1 MVKEIYIFRSVK
13 TIMEENKI
21 EGLKRQIETLSQN
34 TEISVIFAEKVGMR
48 NKYIFK
54 IGNVEVFENKILLET
69 DKYIVFYKE
78 VFSASQKEMLDKIQK
93 LIKNSIS

>member
-1 MVKEIYIFRSVK
+1 MN
-13 TIMEENKI
+13 ENKI
-21 EGLKRQIETLSQN
+21 EALKEQIETLSQD

-54 IGNVEVFENKILLET
+54 ISDVEVFENKILLET

-78 VFSASQKEMLDKIQK
+78 TSSASQKEILDKIHE
-93 LIKNSIS
+93 LIINSISEK

>member
-1 MVKEIYIFRSVK
+1 MK
-13 TIMEENKI
+13 ENKI
-21 EGLKRQIETLSQN
+21 EAIKEQIETLSQN

-54 IGNVEVFENKILLET
+54 IGDVEDFENKILLET
-69 DKYIVFYKE
+69 DEYIVFYKE
-78 VFSASQKEMLDKIQK
+78 VSSASQKEILSKIQE

>member
-13 TIMEENKI
+13 TIMKENKI
-21 EGLKRQIETLSQN
+21 GDLKEQIETLSQN
-34 TEISVIFAEKVGMR
+34 TEISIIFAEKVGMR

-54 IGNVEVFENKILLET
+54 IGDVEVFENKILLET

-78 VFSASQKEMLDKIQK
+78 VSSASQKEILSKIQK

>member
-1 MVKEIYIFRSVK
+1 MN
-13 TIMEENKI
+13 ENKI
-21 EGLKRQIETLSQN
+21 EALKEQIETLSQD

-54 IGNVEVFENKILLET
+54 IGDVEVFENKILLET

-78 VFSASQKEMLDKIQK
+78 VSSASQKEILSKIQK

>member
-1 MVKEIYIFRSVK
+1 MK
-13 TIMEENKI
+13 ENKI
-21 EGLKRQIETLSQN
+21 EAIKEQIETLSQN

-54 IGNVEVFENKILLET
+54 IGDVEVFENKILLET
-69 DKYIVFYKE
+69 DEYIVFYKE
-78 VFSASQKEMLDKIQK
+78 VSSASQKEILSKIQE

>member
-1 MVKEIYIFRSVK
+1 MN
-13 TIMEENKI
+13 ENKI
-21 EGLKRQIETLSQN
+21 EALKEQIETLSQD

-54 IGNVEVFENKILLET
+54 ISDVEVFENKILLET

-78 VFSASQKEMLDKIQK
+78 VSSVSQKEILNKIRE
-93 LIKNSIS
+93 LIINSIS

>member
-1 MVKEIYIFRSVK
+1 MN
-13 TIMEENKI
+13 ENKI
-21 EGLKRQIETLSQN
+21 EALKEQIETLSQD

-54 IGNVEVFENKILLET
+54 IGDVEVFENKILLET
-69 DKYIVFYKE
+69 NKYIVFYKE
-78 VFSASQKEMLDKIQK
+78 VSSVSQKEILSKIQK

>member
-1 MVKEIYIFRSVK
+1 MN
-13 TIMEENKI
+13 ENKI
-21 EGLKRQIETLSQN
+21 EALKEQIETLSQD

-54 IGNVEVFENKILLET
+54 ISDVEVFENKILLET

-78 VFSASQKEMLDKIQK
+78 VSSVRQKEILDKIRE
-93 LIKNSIS
+93 LIINSIS

>member
-1 MVKEIYIFRSVK
+1 MK
-13 TIMEENKI
+13 ENKI
-21 EGLKRQIETLSQN
+21 EAIKEQIETLSQN

-54 IGNVEVFENKILLET
+54 IGDVEVFENKILLET

-78 VFSASQKEMLDKIQK
+78 VSSVRQIEILDKIRE
-93 LIKNSIS
+93 LIINSIS

>member
-1 MVKEIYIFRSVK
+1 MK
-13 TIMEENKI
+13 ENKI
-21 EGLKRQIETLSQN
+21 EAIKEQIETMSQN

-54 IGNVEVFENKILLET
+54 ISDVEVFENKILLET

-78 VFSASQKEMLDKIQK
+78 VSSVRQKEILDKIRE
-93 LIKNSIS
+93 LIINSIS

>member
-1 MVKEIYIFRSVK
+1 MN
-13 TIMEENKI
+13 ENKI
-21 EGLKRQIETLSQN
+21 EALKEQIETLSRN

-54 IGNVEVFENKILLET
+54 ISDVEVFENKILLET

-78 VFSASQKEMLDKIQK
+78 VSSVRQKEILDKIRE
-93 LIKNSIS
+93 LIINSIS

>member
-13 TIMEENKI
+13 IIMNENKI
-21 EGLKRQIETLSQN
+21 EALKEQIETLSQD

-54 IGNVEVFENKILLET
+54 ISDVEVFENKILLET

-78 VFSASQKEMLDKIQK
+78 VSSVRQKEILDKIRE
-93 LIKNSIS
+93 LIINSIS

>member
-34 TEISVIFAEKVGMR
+34 TEISIIFAEKVGMR

-54 IGNVEVFENKILLET
+54 IGNVEVFENK
-69 DKYIVFYKE
+69 KYIQNPKWY
-78 VFSASQKEMLDKIQK
+78 
-93 LIKNSIS
+93 

>member
-13 TIMEENKI
+13 IIMKENKI
-21 EGLKRQIETLSQN
+21 EAIKEQIETLSQN

-54 IGNVEVFENKILLET
+54 IGDVEVFENKILLET

-78 VFSASQKEMLDKIQK
+78 VSSVRQKEILDKIRE
-93 LIKNSIS
+93 LIINSIS

>member
-1 MVKEIYIFRSVK
+1 MK
-13 TIMEENKI
+13 ENKI
-21 EGLKRQIETLSQN
+21 EAIKEQIETLSQN

>member
-1 MVKEIYIFRSVK
+1 MK
-13 TIMEENKI
+13 ENKI
-21 EGLKRQIETLSQN
+21 EAIKEQIETLSQN

-54 IGNVEVFENKILLET
+54 IGDVEVFENKILLET

-78 VFSASQKEMLDKIQK
+78 VSSVSQKEILDKIHE
-93 LIKNSIS
+93 LIINSIS

>member
-1 MVKEIYIFRSVK
+1 MN
-13 TIMEENKI
+13 ENKI
-21 EGLKRQIETLSQN
+21 EALKEQIETLSQD

-54 IGNVEVFENKILLET
+54 ISDVEVFENKILLET

-78 VFSASQKEMLDKIQK
+78 VSSVRQKEILDKIHE
-93 LIKNSIS
+93 LIINSISEK

>member
-1 MVKEIYIFRSVK
+1 
-13 TIMEENKI
+13 MEENKI

-34 TEISVIFAEKVGMR
+34 TEISIIFAEKVGMR

>member
-1 MVKEIYIFRSVK
+1 MN
-13 TIMEENKI
+13 ENKI
-21 EGLKRQIETLSQN
+21 EALKEQIETLSQD

-54 IGNVEVFENKILLET
+54 IGDVEVFENKILLET
-69 DKYIVFYKE
+69 NKYIVFYKE
-78 VFSASQKEMLDKIQK
+78 VSSVSQKEMLDKIQK

>member
-1 MVKEIYIFRSVK
+1 MK
-13 TIMEENKI
+13 ENKI
-21 EGLKRQIETLSQN
+21 GDLKEQIETLSQN
-34 TEISVIFAEKVGMR
+34 TEISIIFAEKVGMR

-54 IGNVEVFENKILLET
+54 IGDVEVFENKILLET

>member
-1 MVKEIYIFRSVK
+1 MK
-13 TIMEENKI
+13 ENKI
-21 EGLKRQIETLSQN
+21 EAIKEQIETLSQN

-54 IGNVEVFENKILLET
+54 IGDVEVFENKILLET

>member
-1 MVKEIYIFRSVK
+1 MK
-13 TIMEENKI
+13 ENKI
-21 EGLKRQIETLSQN
+21 EAIKEQIETLSQN

-54 IGNVEVFENKILLET
+54 IGDVEVFENKILLET

-78 VFSASQKEMLDKIQK
+78 VSSVSQKEILDKIHE
-93 LIKNSIS
+93 LIKNSIG

>member
-1 MVKEIYIFRSVK
+1 MK
-13 TIMEENKI
+13 ENKI
-21 EGLKRQIETLSQN
+21 EALKEQIETLSRN

-54 IGNVEVFENKILLET
+54 IGHVEVFENKILLET

-78 VFSASQKEMLDKIQK
+78 VSSVRQKEILDKIRE
-93 LIKNSIS
+93 LIINSIS

>member
-1 MVKEIYIFRSVK
+1 MN
-13 TIMEENKI
+13 ENKI
-21 EGLKRQIETLSQN
+21 EALKEQIETLSQN

-54 IGNVEVFENKILLET
+54 ISDVEVFENKILLET

-78 VFSASQKEMLDKIQK
+78 VSSVRQKEILDKIRE
-93 LIKNSIS
+93 LIINSIS

>member
-34 TEISVIFAEKVGMR
+34 TEISIIFAEKVGMR

>member
-1 MVKEIYIFRSVK
+1 MK
-13 TIMEENKI
+13 ENKI
-21 EGLKRQIETLSQN
+21 EAIKEQIETLSQN
-34 TEISVIFAEKVGMR
+34 TEISIIFAEKVGMR